1 MKKLD
6 HKELAKRLILR
17 AIENYKQKFIL
28 EEDLLSG
35 ADRLA
40 IIKEID
46 NISENIKT
54 DDRAKLIAE
63 KDYYKKQVKDLEN
76 RLHRIYSLEDCDEEF
91 EI

>member
-1 MKKLD
+1 MNKLK
-6 HKELAKRLILR
+6 HRELAKRLILR

-35 ADRLA
+35 VDRLA

-46 NISENIKT
+46 DILENVKT

-63 KDYYKKQVKDLEN
+63 KDYYKKQVKELEE
-76 RLHRIYSLEDCDEEF
+76 RLHRVCSLEDCDEEF

>member
-1 MKKLD
+1 MNKLK
-6 HKELAKRLILR
+6 HRELAKRLILK

-35 ADRLA
+35 VDRLA

-46 NISENIKT
+46 DILENVKT

-63 KDYYKKQVKDLEN
+63 KDYYKKQVKELEE
-76 RLHRIYSLEDCDEEF
+76 RLHRVCSLDDCDEEF

>member
-1 MKKLD
+1 MNNSK
-6 HKELAKRLILR
+6 HRELAKRLVLK
-17 AIENYKQKFIL
+17 AIENYKNKFIL

-35 ADRLA
+35 VDRLA

-76 RLHRIYSLEDCDEEF
+76 RLHRIYSLDDCDEEF